1 MTDQT
6 PDLWQTLLDNLSD
19 GVLVIDID
27 GAIHLA
33 NPAFCRMF
41 GLEEDG
47 WAGQDF
53 GSLFVLAEGL
63 DEFTA
68 AVLDAV
74 AQRGAVETRLVQVIA
89 DGTSRS
95 LTVTGTPLAGTDE
108 TAGAVIVTVADITRI
123 RELRDTELQLAKQVE
138 SQFGELQRAYRNLE
152 ERSHEIT
159 SMTRRSRIARMGAV
173 MLALALFVGIGVWR
187 FQPLDLF
194 SAVPE
199 SSTGSVTE
207 SVGEDLR
214 TITVTPA
221 AMETT
226 IALRGRLGL
235 GRIAE
240 IVSPF
245 EGHLS
250 AVHVRTGV
258 EVRGGTPLLVFD
270 TGRLTTE
277 LRRAE
282 VEEIRAHEKLATLED
297 WANSDEM
304 ARARAARR
312 RARIA
317 LDEAEEAQ
325 LRAAFLFEQGI
336 IAEQEYEQAVRS
348 RDNRSLDDDAAAREL
363 AAVERK
369 ASEETLRIA
378 RLEAETAA
386 AQVQTHR
393 DKLDQAT
400 VRAPIT
406 GIFIAEEGRDSK
418 PLVTGRP
425 VTQGERLASVADFS
439 QLSVVTSV
447 DEVDVRQMIVGQR
460 ARITGPGFPGL
471 EINGTVTRVAAR
483 AAGGN
488 ARGAPQFPI
497 TVDLDR
503 LDSRARAR
511 LRVGMSAYMEIIVQ
525 QRDNALLVP
534 LAAVSPGGGPPT
546 LRIMDP
552 TTGEITARTVVT
564 GLTTLNSVEVTEGLA
579 AGETVVLAW

>member
-1 MTDQT
+1 MTNSA

-19 GVLVIDID
+19 GVLVIDFD
-27 GAIHLA
+27 GSIRLA
-33 NPAFCRMF
+33 NPAVCRMF
-41 GLEEDG
+41 SLNEDG

-74 AQRGAVETRLVQVIA
+74 AQRGVVETRLIQVTVA
-89 DGTSRS
+89 AGESRS
-95 LTVTGTPLAGTDE
+95 LTVTAAPLAGTNE
-108 TAGAVIVTVADITRI
+108 TAGGVIVTLKDITEI

-138 SQFGELQRAYRNLE
+138 SQLGELQRAYRDLE
-152 ERSHEIT
+152 TRSREMT
-159 SMTRRSRIARMGAV
+159 SLTRRSRFTRLGAV
-173 MLALALFVGIGVWR
+173 ILALALFVGLGVWR
-187 FQPLDLF
+187 LQPLDLF
-194 SAVPE
+194 SALPDPRPGPVAE
-199 SSTGSVTE
+199 STGE
-207 SVGEDLR
+207 LR
-214 TITVTPA
+214 TFTVTPT

-240 IVSPF
+240 IISPF
-245 EGHLS
+245 EGNLS
-250 AVHVRTGV
+250 AVHVQPGT
-258 EVRGGTPLLVFD
+258 EVKEGTPLLAFD
-270 TGRLTTE
+270 TGRLATE

-282 VEEIRAHEKLATLED
+282 VEEIRAREKLAELED
-297 WANSDEM
+297 WASSDEM

-325 LRAAFLFEQGI
+325 LRTAFLLEQGI

-348 RDNRSLDDDAAAREL
+348 LDNRRLDDDAAAREL

-369 ASEETLRIA
+369 ASDETLRIA
-378 RLEAETAA
+378 RIEAA
-386 AQVQTHR
+386 AALAQLHSHQ

-406 GIFIAEEGRDSK
+406 GIFIAAEGHDSK

-425 VTQGERLASVADFS
+425 VTQSERLASVADFA
-439 QLSVVTSV
+439 QLSVVSSV
-447 DEVDVRQMIVGQR
+447 DEVDVRQMAVGQR

-471 EINGTVTRVAAR
+471 QIDGTVTRVAAR
-483 AAGGN
+483 AASGSS
-488 ARGAPQFPI
+488 RGAPQFPI

-503 LDSRARAR
+503 LDSPELAR
-511 LRVGMSAYMEIIVQ
+511 LRVGMSAYVEIIVQ
-525 QRDNALLVP
+525 QRDDALLVP
-534 LAAVSPGGGPPT
+534 LAALQPTGAGAILQIVDPATGGI
-546 LRIMDP
+546 R
-552 TTGEITARTVVT
+552 ERTVMT
-564 GLTTLNSVEVTEGLA
+564 GLTTLDSVDVTEGLT
-579 AGETVVLAW
+579 AGETVVLPW